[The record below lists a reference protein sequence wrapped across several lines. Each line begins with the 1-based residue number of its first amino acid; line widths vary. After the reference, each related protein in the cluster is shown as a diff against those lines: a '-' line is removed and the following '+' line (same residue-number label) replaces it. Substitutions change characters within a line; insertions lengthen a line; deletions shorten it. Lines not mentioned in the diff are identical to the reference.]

1 MSAEIPSVARLEKV
15 VDLNLI
21 KPKNALLKSQ
31 RFNDLLL
38 LLRQKV
44 AEYPAT
50 HQLKSC
56 QEFLLYVTKIV
67 EGVIKKSEGI
77 NKKELV
83 INLFKALFG
92 LPDAEVKVL
101 DASIEFL
108 WSNGLICKIKSSK
121 KAVRWFRKKVECL
134 L

>member
-38 LLRQKV
+38 LFRQKV

-50 HQLKSC
+50 HNLKSC

-67 EGVIKKSEGI
+67 EELVKKSEGI

-83 INLFKALFG
+83 INLFKALFA
-92 LPDAEVKVL
+92 LPEAEVKVL

-108 WSNGLICKIKSSK
+108 WSNGLICKISSSK
-121 KAVRWFRKKVECL
+121 KAVRWLRKKAVCL

>member
-50 HQLKSC
+50 HNLKSC

-67 EGVIKKSEGI
+67 EELVKKSEGI

-83 INLFKALFG
+83 INLFKALFA
-92 LPDAEVKVL
+92 LPEAEVKVL

-108 WSNGLICKIKSSK
+108 WSNGLICKISSSK
-121 KAVRWFRKKVECL
+121 KAVRWLRKKAVCL

>member
-31 RFNDLLL
+31 RFNDLLAL
-38 LLRQKV
+38 FRQKV

-67 EGVIKKSEGI
+67 EEVVKKSEGI

>member
-15 VDLNLI
+15 VDLSLI

-31 RFNDLLL
+31 RFNDLLV
-38 LLRQKV
+38 LLRQRI
-44 AEYPAT
+44 AEYPTT
-50 HQLKSC
+50 HQLKTC

-67 EGVIKKSEGI
+67 EELVKKSEGI

-83 INLFKALFG
+83 INLFKALFA
-92 LPDAEVKVL
+92 LNDAECKIL

-108 WSNGLICKIKSSK
+108 WSNGLISKIKSSK
-121 KAVRWFRKKVECL
+121 KAVSWFRKKASCVL
-134 L
+134 

>member
-50 HQLKSC
+50 HNLKSC

-67 EGVIKKSEGI
+67 EEIVKKSEGI

-92 LPDAEVKVL
+92 LPEAEVKVL

-108 WSNGLICKIKSSK
+108 WSNGLICKISSSK
-121 KAVRWFRKKVECL
+121 KAVRWLRKKAECL

>member
-38 LLRQKV
+38 LLRQRI

-50 HQLKSC
+50 HNLRCC

-67 EGVIKKSEGI
+67 EELVKKSEGI

-83 INLFKALFG
+83 INLFKSLFG
-92 LPDAEVKVL
+92 LAEAEVKIL

-108 WSNGLICKIKSSK
+108 WSNGLISKISSSK
-121 KAVRWFRKKVECL
+121 KAVRWLRKKVECL

>member
-31 RFNDLLL
+31 RFNDLLVV
-38 LLRQKV
+38 LRQKI
-44 AEYPAT
+44 AEYPTT
-50 HQLKSC
+50 HNLKVC

-67 EGVIKKSEGI
+67 EELVKKADGI

-83 INLFKALFG
+83 INLFKALFS
-92 LPDAEVKVL
+92 LNDSEVKVL

-108 WSNGLICKIKSSK
+108 WSNGLICKISSSK
-121 KAVRWFRKKVECL
+121 KALRWLRKKAECL

>member
-50 HQLKSC
+50 HNLKSC

-67 EGVIKKSEGI
+67 EELVKKSEGI

-83 INLFKALFG
+83 INLFKALFA
-92 LPDAEVKVL
+92 LPEAEVKVL

-108 WSNGLICKIKSSK
+108 WSNGLICKISSSK
-121 KAVRWFRKKVECL
+121 KAVSWLRKKAVCL

>member
-15 VDLNLI
+15 LDLNLI

-50 HQLKSC
+50 HHLKSC

-67 EGVIKKSEGI
+67 EELVKKSEGI

-83 INLFKALFG
+83 INLFKELFAL
-92 LPDAEVKVL
+92 PEAEVKVL

-108 WSNGLICKIKSSK
+108 WSNGLICKISSSK
-121 KAVRWFRKKVECL
+121 KAVRWLRKKAECL

>member
-31 RFNDLLL
+31 RFNDLLV
-38 LLRQKV
+38 LLRQKF

-50 HQLKSC
+50 HNLKVC

-67 EGVIKKSEGI
+67 EELVKKAEGI

-83 INLFKALFG
+83 INLFKALFS
-92 LPDAEVKVL
+92 LNDSEAKIL
-101 DASIEFL
+101 DASIEFI
-108 WSNGLICKIKSSK
+108 WSNGLICKISSSK
-121 KAVRWFRKKVECL
+121 KAVRWLRKKAHCL

>member
-31 RFNDLLL
+31 RFNDLLV
-38 LLRQKV
+38 LLRQRI

-67 EGVIKKSEGI
+67 EELVKKSEGI

-83 INLFKALFG
+83 INLFKALFA
-92 LPDAEVKVL
+92 LNDAEVKIL

-108 WSNGLICKIKSSK
+108 WSNGLICKIASSK
-121 KAVRWFRKKVECL
+121 KAVSWFRKKASCML
-134 L
+134 

>member
-31 RFNDLLL
+31 RFNDLLVL
-38 LLRQKV
+38 FRQKV

-50 HQLKSC
+50 HNLKSC
-56 QEFLLYVTKIV
+56 QEFLLYVTKVV
-67 EGVIKKSEGI
+67 EELVKKSEGI

-83 INLFKALFG
+83 INLFKSLFS
-92 LPDAEVKVL
+92 LNDAEIKIL

-108 WSNGLICKIKSSK
+108 WSNGLICKISS
-121 KAVRWFRKKVECL
+121 RKKVIRWLRKKAECL

>member
-31 RFNDLLL
+31 RFNDLLV
-38 LLRQKV
+38 LLRQKIV
-44 AEYPAT
+44 EYPAT

-67 EGVIKKSEGI
+67 EELVKKSEGI

-83 INLFKALFG
+83 INLFKALFS
-92 LPDAEVKVL
+92 LNEADVKIL

-108 WSNGLICKIKSSK
+108 WSNGLICKIATSK
-121 KAVRWFRKKVECL
+121 KAVRWLRKKASCIV
-134 L
+134 